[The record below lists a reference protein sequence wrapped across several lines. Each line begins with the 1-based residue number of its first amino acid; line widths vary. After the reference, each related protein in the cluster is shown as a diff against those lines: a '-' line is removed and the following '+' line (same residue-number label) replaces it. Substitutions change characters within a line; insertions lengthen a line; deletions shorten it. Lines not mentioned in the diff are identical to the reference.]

1 MMQTYLED
9 TEPIQRRL
17 TVGEVDVLCQPERV
31 ESEVAYHGPVQRGG
45 ALKERQRLA
54 LRHHNGA
61 RRRGGCVLRG
71 CLHAERSTRHG
82 DEGLGPSTAHSKH
95 SERLHGICVVR
106 VYVLEINDPGRQ
118 ISSRELAR
126 AKRKVRSLREL
137 A

>member
-61 RRRGGCVLRG
+61 RRRGGCI
-71 CLHAERSTRHG
+71 G
-82 DEGLGPSTAHSKH
+82 DSQDPYYEVQEESIAVAHRTIYFPEQPPHLGQRAH
-95 SERLHGICVVR
+95 
-106 VYVLEINDPGRQ
+106 
-118 ISSRELAR
+118 LAR
-126 AKRKVRSLREL
+126 AEGRPAVCCAVEQ
-137 A
+137 